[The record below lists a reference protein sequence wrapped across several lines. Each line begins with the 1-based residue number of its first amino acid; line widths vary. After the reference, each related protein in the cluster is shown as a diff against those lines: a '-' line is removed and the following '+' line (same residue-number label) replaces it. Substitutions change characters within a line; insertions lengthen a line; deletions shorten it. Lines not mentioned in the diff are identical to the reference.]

1 MVHYYLQIKAAHI
14 FLGVMVGAFF
24 LASFVA
30 ASRPSLANV
39 RALMKYLSWTVDL
52 TLLTAALMLLTILP
66 AAMYSNG
73 WLIVKMV
80 ALAFFVACRQFMISD
95 QPPGLPRWGWFLL
108 GAIVLGYA
116 YSVARAHHPLGF
128 FSDLK

>member
-1 MVHYYLQIKAAHI
+1 MTVSNKLPPDFRWQEDRDEFTL
-14 FLGVMVGAFF
+14 FLDSHPLVKV
-24 LASFVA
+24 
-30 ASRPSLANV
+30 
-39 RALMKYLSWTVDL
+39 KYLSWTVDL